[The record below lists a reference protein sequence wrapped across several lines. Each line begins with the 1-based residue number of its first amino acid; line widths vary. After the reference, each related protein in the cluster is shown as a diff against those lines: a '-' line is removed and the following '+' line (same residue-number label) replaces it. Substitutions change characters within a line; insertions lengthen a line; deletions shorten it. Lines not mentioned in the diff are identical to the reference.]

1 VVATRSIGSDVV
13 RSGDVIA
20 ERYRLVDLIGSGGMG
35 IVWLADDLLEDRQV
49 ALKRPH
55 GVGVRTDLEREAD
68 IAGRVAHPAAVEVFG
83 VVGDGDDCWLA
94 MAYFPS
100 TSLGAKGILPPRTVA
115 AVGSQV
121 AAALA
126 AAHAADVV
134 HRDVTPGNVLVGED
148 GTAKVTDFGISAW
161 RAATITSSGKIS
173 GTAAYVSPEVADG
186 NGAKAPADV
195 FSLGATLFAAVEGTP
210 PYGDGDP
217 DAILARIRAGR
228 REPTARAGD
237 LAPVLDALLQH
248 DRAAR
253 PTAAQ
258 AKDMLDEVAAGRPAP
273 AWVPSTR
280 TKRRRRPTVIASVV
294 AVAVV
299 AILVLAVTRPWE
311 SSADGPA
318 RTVLGDPRT
327 ADPCAF
333 ADADA
338 LHDYGDPSVDA
349 NYGGFNR
356 CDVLVEMP
364 DGGEVDVGFYL
375 DHGEGTRD
383 QVVRHGPQRED
394 GDCVVVFT
402 LADGASL
409 EIIAKTDDKAD
420 LCAMATT
427 AADHAESV
435 LRANNQV
442 PRRPAFDASSLAHT
456 DACALVTAADL
467 AAAPGFANAEPSPGY
482 ASWSCSWRDEE
493 GHTTVDV
500 SFDRGN
506 LDSTTSGKHEQAAG
520 HDLYIES
527 DGQTCDADVLF
538 RTYRTPDGD
547 QFAETALVEVDGDEG
562 TDLCGPART
571 FARSVAARLP

>member
-1 VVATRSIGSDVV
+1 VV
-13 RSGDVIA
+13 A
-20 ERYRLVDLIGSGGMG
+20 ERYQLVELIGSGGMG
-35 IVWLADDLLEDRQV
+35 LVWLADDIEEHRQV

-55 GVGVRTDLEREAD
+55 GVGVRADLEREAD
-68 IAGRVAHPAAVEVFG
+68 IAGRVAHPAAVEVIG
-83 VVGDGDDCWLA
+83 VVGEGDDCWLA
-94 MAYFPS
+94 MEYFPS
-100 TSLGAKGILPPRTVA
+100 TSLAAKGVLPPRTAA

-134 HRDVTPGNVLVGED
+134 HRDVTPGNVLVGAD

-186 NGAKAPADV
+186 AGAKAPSDV

-210 PYGDGDP
+210 PYGNGDP

-228 REPTARAGD
+228 REPTAKAGD

-258 AKDMLDEVAAGRPAP
+258 AKDMLDEVAAGRPVP
-273 AWVPSTR
+273 AWVPAARS
-280 TKRRRRPTVIASVV
+280 KRRRPTVIASVV

-299 AILVLAVTRPWE
+299 AILVLVVTRPWE

-338 LHDYGDPSVDA
+338 LQAFGDTTVDTA
-349 NYGGFNR
+349 YGGFNR
-356 CDVLVEMP
+356 CDVLVEVG
-364 DGGEVDVGFYL
+364 DSEVDVGFYL
-375 DHGEGTRD
+375 DSDVGPRGA
-383 QVVRHGPQRED
+383 VVRHEPQRES
-394 GDCVVVFT
+394 GDCVVTFT
-402 LADGASL
+402 LADGTELA
-409 EIIAKTDDKAD
+409 IVAKTDGAAD
-420 LCAMATT
+420 LCAMAGT

-435 LRANNQV
+435 LRANDQV
-442 PRRPAFDASSLAHT
+442 PRRPAVDAASLAHT

-467 AAAPGFANAEPSPGY
+467 AAVPGFANAEPDRGY
-482 ASWSCSWRDEE
+482 ANWSCGWRDDL
-493 GHTTVDV
+493 GSITVDV

-506 LDSTTSGKHEQAAG
+506 LDSATSGEHERVAG
-520 HDLYIES
+520 RDIYVEPDS

-538 RTYRTPDGD
+538 REYGDADGD
-547 QFAETALVEVDGDEG
+547 QRAETALIEVDSGEEG
-562 TDLCGPART
+562 TDLCGLART
-571 FARSVAARLP
+571 FAGAVATHLP